1 MSETKPLA
9 IEFRA
14 APVSKLRM
22 AIPTTPSGMTTVKQI
37 RILVRIETA
46 QLFKNK
52 HVCLF
57 GAVLIE
63 LSTKFDGMAVVN
75 K

>member
-22 AIPTTPSGMTTVKQI
+22 AIPTTPSGMTTI
-37 RILVRIETA
+37 NRLESWLETA
-46 QLFKNK
+46 QLFKHI
-52 HVCLF
+52 HVCLL
-57 GAVLIE
+57 GA
-63 LSTKFDGMAVVN
+63 D
-75 K
+75 